1 MNREDANLMI
11 VAVEVSQ
18 SNHGDYLKHLAA
30 AYVKADRENKAL
42 MKPFWEATVN
52 KYGLELEYQQ
62 AIAEHQEEYL
72 KEGF

>member
-11 VAVEVSQ
+11 IAVEVSQ

-30 AYVKADRENKAL
+30 AYVKADRENRVL
-42 MKPFWEATVN
+42 MKPFWSTMVN
-52 KYGLELEYQQ
+52 KYGLEVEYQQ

-72 KEGF
+72 DACL